1 MPVPLWQ
8 PITTLWI
15 PRCLLRMKASTF
27 CPWRSSAVWV
37 PSPVPLVG
45 ALLINIVT
53 EAFRFLSEYRMVV
66 YALIIIGMMWLRPQG
81 IAGSSDSV
89 LVSGG
94 SKKGRARRRTAHP
107 KPGTAGNGKGGLIYG
122 AVKDSRALQ
131 IFWRS
136 EGGKQCR

>member
-1 MPVPLWQ
+1 MA
-8 PITTLWI
+8 IIGGMGTI
-15 PRCLLRMKASTF
+15 AG
-27 CPWRSSAVWV
+27 
-37 PSPVPLVG
+37 PLVG

-107 KPGTAGNGKGGLIYG
+107 KPVQPETEK
-122 AVKDSRALQ
+122 
-131 IFWRS
+131 
-136 EGGKQCR
+136 EG